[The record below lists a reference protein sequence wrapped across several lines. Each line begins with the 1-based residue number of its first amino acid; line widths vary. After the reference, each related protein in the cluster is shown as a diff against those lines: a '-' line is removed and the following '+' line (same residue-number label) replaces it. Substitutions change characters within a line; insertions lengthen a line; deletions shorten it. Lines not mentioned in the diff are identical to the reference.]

1 MRALHEANDHRA
13 ANFALRVYR
22 RLAESF
28 PHEFK
33 LVYGADLLETGED
46 AVEGI
51 ARRHGTLGL
60 ARLIADISLRLPV
73 EYASEMLRDLR
84 YAGRALLKSRGFA
97 LVAIVSMG
105 LSLGLTTNVYTEK
118 WQALLRELPVANAAR
133 LVMPERLASY
143 FYIEQYR
150 AQANLLSGA
159 AALEPDVPFNVTF
172 HGNLD
177 VKPQRVTGQLVSP
190 DYFSVLGLEAQRGR
204 VLSPTLDR
212 DGSEPSVV
220 ISDRFWRTRMNS
232 APAAVGETLRLNG
245 QLATIVGIAP
255 PHFDGVVSDRENPA
269 ELFVPTTVP
278 PSLAPELANG
288 VLQERDARDFM
299 AILCLAPGV
308 SLESA
313 ESALDA
319 IIRHLDEQDPSI
331 PVRADSGRRVTLVP
345 AGTVIPLPKNLR
357 RVIIGFFVALMSLI
371 MIIACMNLAN
381 MLLARGA
388 NRRKEFAIR
397 VSIGASRFRLVRQM
411 MTEGIL
417 LSLLGGA
424 AGLPFAYWLAILY
437 SRSRM
442 PATASARA
450 DFIPD
455 WHAAVFVLG
464 LAVICGIGFSLAP
477 ALRATKSDLAPALK
491 EGSAL
496 QLPGYRRLGLRNI
509 FMVAQV
515 AASLMLLLITGFLVV
530 GLKNQSKIQTRFDA
544 RTMLLLSL
552 DPVRESYAPAHAQE
566 LFRELPE
573 RLRSVRGVEA
583 VAFSSQPPFSIVDED
598 SAVQFT
604 AGDSRTQVPA
614 IEETVG
620 AGYFSALSE
629 PLIAGREFNDR
640 DQFETAGASN
650 TAAIAVILNE
660 NGERALFGNATGIG
674 KRLARAN
681 RSYEVIGVVRNLNNG
696 IGISQSVV
704 YLPLAP
710 ADFARPAAGGI
721 TVMIRAGSGADVLAG
736 VRSAI
741 ASIDPNLIL
750 FNVRTLAEYLET
762 SRASERFAID
772 TYGGIGLF
780 GLVLAAIGLAG
791 ITAYTVAQRTRE
803 IGIRM
808 ALGARRGQVLLQV
821 LREGTALVAVGTILG
836 FAGAYALAKSLAALI
851 DVFAQ
856 AFKVGTGDLRLLLGA
871 PVLLA
876 AVALFACYLPARR
889 AARIDPL
896 KALRQS

>member
-1 MRALHEANDHRA
+1 MRGARKPTEHRA
-13 ANFALRVYR
+13 AKLALRLYH
-22 RLAESF
+22 RLAEYF

-33 LVYGADLLETGED
+33 LAYGGDLLETGED
-46 AVEGI
+46 AIEEI
-51 ARRHGTLGL
+51 ARRDGTLGL
-60 ARLIADISLRLPV
+60 VRLIVDISVRVPA

-84 YAGRALLKSRGFA
+84 YAGRTLRKSPGFA

-118 WQALLRELPVANAAR
+118 WQALFREHPVANAAR
-133 LVMPERLASY
+133 LVMPERPASY
-143 FYIEQYR
+143 YYIGQFR
-150 AQANLLSGA
+150 AQANLFSGA
-159 AALEPDVPFNVTF
+159 AAVQPGVPFNVTF
-172 HGNLD
+172 QGNLD
-177 VKPQRVTGQLVSP
+177 GKPERVTGQLVSS
-190 DYFSVLGLEAQRGR
+190 DYFSVIGLEAQRGR
-204 VLSPTLDR
+204 VLSAALDR
-212 DGSEPSVV
+212 EGSEPSVV

-232 APAAVGETLRLNG
+232 SAAAVGETLRLNG

-255 PHFDGVVSDRENPA
+255 PRFDGVASDRENPA
-269 ELFVPTTVP
+269 ELFVSTTVP
-278 PSLAPELANG
+278 AALAPELANG
-288 VLQERDARDFM
+288 VLQQRNARDFM
-299 AILCLAPGV
+299 AILCLAPSI

-313 ESALDA
+313 ESALDG

-331 PVRADSGRRVTLVP
+331 PVRSDSGRRVTLVR

-357 RVIIGFFVALMSLI
+357 RVIVGFFVALMSLI
-371 MIIACMNLAN
+371 MTIACMNLAN

-388 NRRKEFAIR
+388 NRRREFAIR
-397 VSIGASRFRLVRQM
+397 VSIGASRFRLIRQM

-417 LSLLGGA
+417 VSSLGGI

-437 SRSRM
+437 SRSR
-442 PATASARA
+442 TAVTTSAQA

-455 WHAAVFVLG
+455 WHAALFVLA

-496 QLPGYRRLGLRNI
+496 HLPGYRRLGLRNI
-509 FMVAQV
+509 LMVAQV

-530 GLKNQSKIQTRFDA
+530 GLRNQSKIQTRIDT
-544 RTMLLLSL
+544 RSMLLLSL
-552 DPVRESYAPAHAQE
+552 DPVRDGYAPAHVQE
-566 LFRELPE
+566 MFRELPE
-573 RLRSVRGVEA
+573 RLRSVPGVES
-583 VAFSSQPPFSIVDED
+583 VALSAQPPFALADED
-598 SAVQFT
+598 SAVEVM
-604 AGDSRTQVPA
+604 AVDSRRQASA

-629 PLIAGREFNDR
+629 PLLAGREFSDR
-640 DQFETAGASN
+640 DEFDVVGASN
-650 TAAIAVILNE
+650 TAAIPAILNE
-660 NGERALFGNATGIG
+660 NAERALFGDAAGTG
-674 KRLARAN
+674 KRLSRGN
-681 RSYEVIGVVRNLNNG
+681 RSYEVVGVVRNLNNG

-704 YLPLAP
+704 YLPLSSR
-710 ADFARPAAGGI
+710 DFARPAAGGI
-721 TVMIRAGSGADVLAG
+721 TVMIRRGSGADVLAG
-736 VRSAI
+736 VRREI
-741 ASIDPNLIL
+741 ASIDPKLAF
-750 FNVRTLAEYLET
+750 FNVRTLDEYLET

-856 AFKVGTGDLRLLLGA
+856 AFKVGTGDPRLLLGA
-871 PVLLA
+871 PLLLA
-876 AVALFACYLPARR
+876 SVTLLACYVPARR
-889 AARIDPL
+889 AAKIDPL
-896 KALRQS
+896 KALRQG